1 MILEGL
7 MDSESTLEE
16 LRQETQ
22 RTVEEVAEAKLK
34 LSGVVVS
41 LRTNRRGVFEE
52 SNAHLAFPY

>member
-34 LSGVVVS
+34 LSDVVES
-41 LRTNRRGVFEE
+41 LRSNRRGVFEA
-52 SNAHLAFPY
+52 SRAHLTFPF